1 MTILDPQLMAE
12 RAPALIEE
20 NLRLRDLVRRM
31 AEQLAHLGN
40 SELLVEA
47 RKVLADQV

>member
-1 MTILDPQLMAE
+1 MTILDPELMAA

-31 AEQLAHLGN
+31 ADQLSHLGN
-40 SELLVEA
+40 TELLVEA
-47 RKVLADQV
+47 RKILASA